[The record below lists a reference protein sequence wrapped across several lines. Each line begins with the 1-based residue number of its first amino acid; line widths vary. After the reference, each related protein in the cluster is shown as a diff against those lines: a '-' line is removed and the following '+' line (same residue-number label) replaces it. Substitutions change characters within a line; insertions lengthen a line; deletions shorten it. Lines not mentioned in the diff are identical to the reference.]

1 MSLVTSVEKDL
12 LEEERSKEMTE
23 GMISFLE
30 RLAEVFL
37 VASRSLSESKV
48 LLHSREERQKERRL
62 VDSGRSPPLASSVL
76 ERSESSSGF
85 LEVKSLLNLD
95 RETEVVKAQLG
106 SERQVETRVYSVHS
120 SLSYRQKEKSLHF
133 TKSSQTL

>member
-1 MSLVTSVEKDL
+1 MFLVTSVEKDL
-12 LEEERSKEMTE
+12 LEEERSKE
-23 GMISFLE
+23 MISFLE

-48 LLHSREERQKERRL
+48 LLHLREERQKERRL
-62 VDSGRSPPLASSVL
+62 VDPGRSLSLVSSVL

-106 SERQVETRVYSVHS
+106 SERQVGTRVYSVHS
-120 SLSYRQKEKSLHF
+120 SLSYRQKREISPL